1 MLQIISCENIFRA
14 FQKLYLS
21 LFVGESFQLTLP
33 FFKFKDTNLDN
44 TQRNIYIKSCL
55 QPWFWQR
62 WGVPPTPTPC
72 THTHM
77 HCQNSGQRLGI
88 CQIQCSEMGTVS
100 LLRDDQYIDGCKSLF
115 TFFQKMITEVF
126 KETCVSVFRSV
137 TRCFC
142 IHGGFG
148 HITRKLFPSPGLHSQ
163 ELCFSLIPV
172 PLKEE
177 MYLVLMF

>member
-1 MLQIISCENIFRA
+1 
-14 FQKLYLS
+14 
-21 LFVGESFQLTLP
+21 
-33 FFKFKDTNLDN
+33 
-44 TQRNIYIKSCL
+44 
-55 QPWFWQR
+55 
-62 WGVPPTPTPC
+62 
-72 THTHM
+72 
-77 HCQNSGQRLGI
+77 
-88 CQIQCSEMGTVS
+88 MGTVS

-177 MYLVLMF
+177 MYLVLMFWGPGGLGHCLWSLQTTEHREYSSSRVTFACLPFDLEGLCALYFSLFLLYLSCVFVWTENG